1 MGVDFGSL
9 SIGGVTLLALVIGI
23 VEASK
28 RFGAKGKACEALAL
42 GLGFVFVGLASA
54 IEREMVP
61 VAAVPWIE
69 VVALGLGGGLAA
81 TGLYDL
87 GKKLI
92 GGGGGEVLEAV
103 RWEGTPVVD
112 GEGDVQ
118 PDW

>member
-28 RFGAKGKACEALAL
+28 QFGAKGGTCKALAL
-42 GLGFVFVGLASA
+42 GLGFVFVALASA
-54 IEREMVP
+54 IERGMVP
-61 VAAVPWIE
+61 AGAVPWIE
-69 VVALGLGGGLAA
+69 VVVLGLGGGLAA

-92 GGGGGEVLEAV
+92 GGGGKEAPEEKG
-103 RWEGTPVVD
+103 WEGPVVA
-112 GEGDVQ
+112 GEGDVE
-118 PDW
+118 PEW